1 MIKDRKEPNEPAFQ
15 NLRNEATE
23 FRNEGAIF
31 FKKRITSERKTQLDG
46 TQNEQTDS
54 ALRGTEGVGEKN
66 V

>member
-46 TQNEQTDS
+46 TQNE
-54 ALRGTEGVGEKN
+54 
-66 V
+66 